1 MIALLPHQV
10 LPQVLQVRL
19 ASINEQKHG
28 VTERQEKKKNR
39 QFFIHLFIW
48 SVILTF
54 THYLE
59 DTGRKMNVRRL
70 EDVHFF
76 TP

>member
-19 ASINEQKHG
+19 ASKNEQKHG
-28 VTERQEKKKNR
+28 ITERQKKKKNR